1 MIVLLRSASLPR
13 LLWRRAL
20 LPVDRGADA
29 FFCAIHFA
37 CPIYTGM
44 SSLVKER
51 PANPVEFLAHYLL
64 QNNPDRPTGQ

>member
-29 FFCAIHFA
+29 FFCAIHLLVLSA
-37 CPIYTGM
+37 GM